1 MRTQYDRRRL
11 LQGTAASL
19 LLAAGGAESAGS
31 GKPST
36 APGTKN
42 AQSEPAQ
49 LSNPQLLRAF
59 VKLRASTDSRLTIGW
74 VDAVNYAFIEGETF
88 PLYRLL
94 AATWQVFEQRSDS
107 LFEGRL
113 IEIAHFVD
121 FRSGELLQ
129 KLTMPRTN
137 QVVDVPHYRAGPT
150 LNKVA
155 VQLDEQREFAMSPGA
170 TGDPKF
176 FRAGVAIAS
185 QHLSQAEREGNTFR
199 VRQDVGTRVVPADP
213 AAHGF
218 FYREW
223 TIWSGNWTDVQ
234 NPAVHSVST
243 DLNYSS
249 AAAWRPW
256 MKMEGMPGN
265 TLQSGRGGKAQRAEE
280 LPSEHLRLTRQT
292 HPDLLDDPLKL
303 LRTAG

>member
-1 MRTQYDRRRL
+1 MRTRYNRRTL
-11 LQGTAASL
+11 FQGTAATL
-19 LLAAGGAESAGS
+19 VAAASGAESAGGVKS
-31 GKPST
+31 SAALGPKR
-36 APGTKN
+36 
-42 AQSEPAQ
+42 AQSEPVK
-49 LSNPQLLRAF
+49 LTDTQLLAAF
-59 VKLRASTDSRLTIGW
+59 VKLRASIDSRLTIGW
-74 VDAVNYAFIEGETF
+74 VDAVNYGFIEGETF

-121 FRSGELLQ
+121 MHSGELLRE
-129 KLTMPRTN
+129 LTMPRTN
-137 QVVDVPHYRAGPT
+137 QVVEVPHYRAGPT
-150 LNKVA
+150 VTKVA
-155 VQLDEQREFAMSPGA
+155 VQLDEKREFAMNPGV

-185 QHLSQAEREGNTFR
+185 QHLSQAEHEGNTFR

-213 AAHGF
+213 AARGF

-223 TIWSGNWTDVQ
+223 TIWSGNWTDIQ
-234 NPAVHSVST
+234 NPAVHSAPT
-243 DLNYSS
+243 ELNYSS

-256 MKMEGMPGN
+256 MKMEGVTGN
-265 TLQSGRGGKAQRAEE
+265 TLQSGRGGKAQRTED
-280 LPSEHLRLTRQT
+280 LPSEHLRLTQQI

-303 LRTAG
+303 LRAAG